1 MNNSVKNS
9 AKKVNTIVKKDVNK
23 VEKKSTKVVKVVS
36 VKRSNWKEN
45 VLATNKAYK
54 TIHKS
59 FGGVRALIL
68 KLDDTQ
74 RNEVNLLPIFEEILK
89 ASTDKK
95 VYDFLLPLIRVSSA
109 GNYGIFYTISSLH
122 KLVNDDEQYN
132 KYIALTTNN
141 AK

>member
-1 MNNSVKNS
+1 MKST
-9 AKKVNTIVKKDVNK
+9 VNTVAKKDVNK
-23 VEKKSTKVVKVVS
+23 VASKKVKKVEM

-59 FGGVRALIL
+59 FGGVRGLIL

-74 RNEVNLLPIFEEILK
+74 RKEVNLLPIFEAILI
-89 ASTDKK
+89 ASKDKK
-95 VYDFLLPLIRVSSA
+95 VYEFLLPQIRVSTA

-122 KLVNDDEQYN
+122 KLVNDDTQYN
-132 KYIALTTNN
+132 AYLKLVSNN